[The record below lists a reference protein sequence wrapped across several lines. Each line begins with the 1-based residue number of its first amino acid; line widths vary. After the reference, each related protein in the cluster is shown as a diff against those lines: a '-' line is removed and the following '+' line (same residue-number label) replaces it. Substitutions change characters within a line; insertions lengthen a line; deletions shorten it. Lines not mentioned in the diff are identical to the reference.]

1 MFFSIYYLILIIYLH
16 NSSHYCLGTHNYYEY
31 NNIYMTLIYVYYSFH
46 NMNIILYSLLV
57 ITIYLCITY
66 SIIKY

>member
-1 MFFSIYYLILIIYLH
+1 
-16 NSSHYCLGTHNYYEY
+16 
-31 NNIYMTLIYVYYSFH
+31 MTLIYVYYSFH

-66 SIIKY
+66 SIIKYKHIYILMITKPIIILHVTITG

>member
-1 MFFSIYYLILIIYLH
+1 
-16 NSSHYCLGTHNYYEY
+16 
-31 NNIYMTLIYVYYSFH
+31 MTLIYVYYSFH

-66 SIIKY
+66 SIIKYKHIYISNIYILIGICI